1 MLIESV
7 DLEEEEKVSQT
18 PRASKRV
25 KSTRRKAKESE
36 KRAATPDGTDDQP
49 LEVEELRLPSLSRC
63 CQEEQEEQEQAP
75 RSCQL
80 LDRLPSSLVTRI

>member
-25 KSTRRKAKESE
+25 KSTRKAKESE
-36 KRAATPDGTDDQP
+36 MRAVTPDGIDDQP

-80 LDRLPSSLVTRI
+80 LDRLSSSPVTWI